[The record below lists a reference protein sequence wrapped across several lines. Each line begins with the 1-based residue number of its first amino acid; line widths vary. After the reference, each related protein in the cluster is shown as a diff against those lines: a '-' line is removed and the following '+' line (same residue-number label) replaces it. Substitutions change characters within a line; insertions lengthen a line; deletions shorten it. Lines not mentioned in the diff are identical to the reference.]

1 MLAGCFYRKMLLTA
15 SAADWSS
22 ACRSLLLTFLPA
34 HCMAC
39 HVADCPTHTAPFPTP
54 RFLLPADWQQLHGA
68 ASGGRAMR
76 ALLAAG
82 EASAMHVVVENRLGV
97 EAAMELDF
105 GDHL

>member
-1 MLAGCFYRKMLLTA
+1 MLKVRMSLGCHGRVALPVIAWQQPTSCPLSILLPPPY
-15 SAADWSS
+15 S
-22 ACRSLLLTFLPA
+22 R
-34 HCMAC
+34 
-39 HVADCPTHTAPFPTP
+39 
-54 RFLLPADWQQLHGA
+54 PADWQQLHGA
-68 ASGGRAMR
+68 EIGGRAMR

>member
-1 MLAGCFYRKMLLTA
+1 
-15 SAADWSS
+15 
-22 ACRSLLLTFLPA
+22 
-34 HCMAC
+34 
-39 HVADCPTHTAPFPTP
+39 
-54 RFLLPADWQQLHGA
+54 
-68 ASGGRAMR
+68 MR